1 MQSMPRLVSW
11 IVVPSF
17 LLLALWTIVH
27 SINGDIQLEIRV
39 LIVSIESVD
48 KGEFRDMIGFIAAT
62 MFIAR
67 SDLVEIAMHLM
78 PRVVSWTMVRSV
90 L

>member
-1 MQSMPRLVSW
+1 MPRWVAW

-27 SINGDIQLEIRV
+27 SMKGVDQSEHRV

-48 KGEFRDMIGFIAAT
+48 KCDFRDMIGFIAT
-62 MFIAR
+62 TVFISR
-67 SDLVEIAMHLM
+67 TYLVDVAMHAV
-78 PRVVSWTMVRSV
+78 PR
-90 L
+90 LLP